1 MALKRH
7 LPTYRHRITCI
18 FIGPHARSSLSLPQ
32 GEPTIASSKFL
43 KWNGTT
49 TNLAYYL
56 LFKLFYWTR
65 FFSILTC
72 FLKSSFGK
80 VIFVPVFLTFFARF
94 FLTCFLN
101 LAAGNSLQPSP
112 PLEMHPCP
120 PLPSALGEKEWISC
134 LFSCYKFTTSR
145 TSQNESNPRITT
157 CPKLLLPPASAAQR
171 LLAPL
176 SPRPFLLLAEKRRLW
191 SFIWNFTTL
200 KSEQCTIIFGQAYSI
215 SQLLTFELCMF
226 EQW

>member
-7 LPTYRHRITCI
+7 LPTDRHRITCI

-80 VIFVPVFLTFFARF
+80 VIFVPFLQDFFWPAFWTWLQETLSSPLLLLKCILVLLFHQPWGKRSEF
-94 FLTCFLN
+94 RAYFLGTNLQLLELLKMRAILGSPPVQSFCFL
-101 LAAGNSLQPSP
+101 L
-112 PLEMHPCP
+112 PLLH
-120 PLPSALGEKEWISC
+120 SACWLLC
-134 LFSCYKFTTSR
+134 LLVHFFFWPKNGAFEALSE
-145 TSQNESNPRITT
+145 TSQPWKVNNV
-157 CPKLLLPPASAAQR
+157 Q
-171 LLAPL
+171 
-176 SPRPFLLLAEKRRLW
+176 
-191 SFIWNFTTL
+191 
-200 KSEQCTIIFGQAYSI
+200 
-215 SQLLTFELCMF
+215 
-226 EQW
+226 

>member
-1 MALKRH
+1 MPGLLFLFLRVNLQLQVLNFWNEMGRQQIWH
-7 LPTYRHRITCI
+7 ITCCLNF
-18 FIGPHARSSLSLPQ
+18 FIGQDFVFDS
-32 GEPTIASSKFL
+32 
-43 KWNGTT
+43 
-49 TNLAYYL
+49 YL
-56 LFKLFYWTR
+56 LFEI
-65 FFSILTC
+65 FFWQGY
-72 FLKSSFGK
+72 FR
-80 VIFVPVFLTFFARF
+80 TFFARF

-120 PLPSALGEKEWISC
+120 PLPSTLGEKEWISC
-134 LFSCYKFTTSR
+134 LFSWYKFTTSR

-171 LLAPL
+171 LLALRP
-176 SPRPFLLLAEKRRLW
+176 PRPFLLLAEKRRLW

-200 KSEQCTIIFGQAYSI
+200 KSEQCTIIFGQAFSI